1 MKIRLDYYGGSQQN
15 ARLQKDKLRSL
26 KAALYNSY
34 QAATA
39 ILPDKKEFK
48 CLINSNKISMDAD
61 DKILSIPFRDV
72 DLIDGIEQDTNIQEG
87 DVIEWKENR
96 THWLVYLQRLEETA
110 YFRADL
116 RRCKYQIT
124 LENGSQYW
132 IYVKGPSE
140 KKIAWSQGGGNF
152 VNQLNNSLVIYI
164 SKTEETLDYF
174 KRFNKVYINNKPWE
188 VQVVDDISATG
199 IIEVALKETHMNTAE
214 DNLALAVE
222 KSKNIIQFDTNTNQE
237 EQHIAGLNK
246 VYPYETYSYTLNNY
260 SGKGSWIIK
269 NTSRDNMIKIISN
282 TDYTID
288 LEIITGRS
296 GNFTLAY
303 MDEDREISKL
313 DISIESL

>member
-1 MKIRLDYYGGSQQN
+1 MRNNMKIRLDHYGGSQQN

-87 DVIEWKENR
+87 DVIEWKENH

-174 KRFNKVYINNKPWE
+174 KRFNRFHTFI
-188 VQVVDDISATG
+188 
-199 IIEVALKETHMNTAE
+199 H
-214 DNLALAVE
+214 
-222 KSKNIIQFDTNTNQE
+222 
-237 EQHIAGLNK
+237 
-246 VYPYETYSYTLNNY
+246 
-260 SGKGSWIIK
+260 
-269 NTSRDNMIKIISN
+269 
-282 TDYTID
+282 
-288 LEIITGRS
+288 
-296 GNFTLAY
+296 
-303 MDEDREISKL
+303 
-313 DISIESL
+313 